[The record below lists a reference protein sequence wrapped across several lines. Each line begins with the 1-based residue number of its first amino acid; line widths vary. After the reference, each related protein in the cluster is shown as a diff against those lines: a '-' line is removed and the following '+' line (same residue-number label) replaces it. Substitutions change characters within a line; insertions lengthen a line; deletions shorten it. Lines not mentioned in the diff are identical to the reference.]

1 MFLDNLSSFLLKY
14 IETNNI
20 SYEKLAL
27 MCDISPEFVG
37 RIIRRQAVPT
47 ISIVEKIC
55 EHLKVSPNQI
65 LLQNDADRQLYY
77 RVPMKVKDVV
87 TIQYITGSITFA
99 VCPRCK
105 SKLPQRNQMFCND
118 CGQKLEWDY

>member
-1 MFLDNLSSFLLKY
+1 MYLENLSSFLLKY

-27 MCDISPEFVG
+27 MCEISPEFVG

-47 ISIVEKIC
+47 INIVEKIC

-65 LLQNDADRQLYY
+65 LERDIDRQLYY

-87 TIQYITGSITFA
+87 TVQYITGSITYSI
-99 VCPRCK
+99 CPRCK
-105 SKLPQRNQMFCND
+105 AKLSQRNQMFCND
-118 CGQKLEWDY
+118 CGQKLEWEF